1 LVKAHCVIKKEE
13 QQQHA
18 QTQKKSHK
26 CPDAGKQG
34 YAHPSTAF
42 LKMTQS
48 NDPSSPKNADASQQE
63 AQTSGPVDQFLNA
76 TGLNCPLPVLRAR
89 KTLQAMK
96 PGHILQVAAT
106 DPVAALDL
114 PHFCNET
121 GHVFL
126 DARSDETDKAITYF
140 RIQRAALS

>member
-1 LVKAHCVIKKEE
+1 MTPSQDPH
-13 QQQHA
+13 
-18 QTQKKSHK
+18 
-26 CPDAGKQG
+26 DGKNTN
-34 YAHPSTAF
+34 A
-42 LKMTQS
+42 
-48 NDPSSPKNADASQQE
+48 SPEVEK
-63 AQTSGPVDQFLNA
+63 TSGPVDQFLNA

-126 DARSDETDKAITYF
+126 DARKDETDNNVTYF
-140 RIQRAALS
+140 RIQCVVSG

>member
-1 LVKAHCVIKKEE
+1 
-13 QQQHA
+13 
-18 QTQKKSHK
+18 
-26 CPDAGKQG
+26 
-34 YAHPSTAF
+34 
-42 LKMTQS
+42 MTQS
-48 NDPSSPKNADASQQE
+48 NVPVTRKNTDTSPQE
-63 AQTSGPVDQFLNA
+63 TQPSGPVDQFLNA

-89 KTLQAMK
+89 KALQAMK
-96 PGHILQVAAT
+96 PGYILQVAAT

-126 DARSDETDKAITYF
+126 DARSDENDKAITYF